1 MQVMPDPGVRLA
13 LAREHA
19 DRLRRSAGS
28 RGWWFSRRR
37 RPEPDTTID
46 IRRLVASAERSTGAP
61 DAQPAGRAPRAH
73 APGGG

>member
-1 MQVMPDPGVRLA
+1 MHAMPDPGVRLA

-19 DRLRRSAGS
+19 ETLRRSAGP
-28 RGWWFSRRR
+28 RRRWLRR
-37 RPEPDTTID
+37 RPAPETTID

-61 DAQPAGRAPRAH
+61 SAQPAGGAPRAH